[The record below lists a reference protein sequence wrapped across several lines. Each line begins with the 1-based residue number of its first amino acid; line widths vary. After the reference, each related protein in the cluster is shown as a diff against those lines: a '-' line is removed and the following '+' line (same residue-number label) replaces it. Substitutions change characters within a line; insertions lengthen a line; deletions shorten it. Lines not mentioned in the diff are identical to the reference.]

1 MTVVSSQGY
10 SPLVR
15 ATQFPIV
22 LSTGAIARYP
32 LARQRQ
38 YVTKQVDFADYS
50 RQTASLLANPLMR
63 WDVTLSQLT
72 DQETAAFSQFFDL
85 QKGSAGTF
93 TFIDPWDNLLQQ
105 SEAFSASPWTLGTGT
120 LIGQNYL
127 TNSQDFEKTS
137 WVGTNSGTS
146 NPVVTADAQVAPDG
160 TLTADTIAFPAIP
173 NTLGDFSE
181 ISESTSPPTLANMP
195 FTFSVWLKVASGT
208 GSVNIQISD
217 VGISASNST
226 ACALTTS
233 WQRFSVSVTFGSV
246 TGSFVQGTILNP
258 QNSPGITVWAWGA
271 QVEYGGAPS
280 DYTAT
285 TTTPL
290 PLAIADP
297 FFVPAPASFP
307 GYQWTL
313 NSAYPKRGLQMV
325 ITDTTNP
332 LINQTVPL
340 APSGVTFTG
349 SIYAKAQDA
358 SPPNLPFLIDDSG
371 FNEGLE
377 ITIVPAAAWA
387 RSSVSFQFSN
397 SNPKTSMIF
406 QLGGNG
412 TSARGVLHIFGAQL
426 KAEGVASAYRQTS
439 VVCGVHSKCYI
450 MSDEY
455 SHIASEFDVNAFE
468 NSMRQRQST
477 LSSLSDVLTICESN

>member
-1 MTVVSSQGY
+1 MPVVSSQGY

-15 ATQFPIV
+15 ATQLPII
-22 LSTGAIARYP
+22 LSTGSIGRYP
-32 LARQRQ
+32 YARQRG
-38 YVTKQVDFADYS
+38 YATKQVDFADFS
-50 RQTASLLANPLMR
+50 RQSASLLANPLMR

-93 TFIDPWDNLLQQ
+93 TFVDPWDNLLQQ
-105 SEAFSASPWTLGTGT
+105 SEVFSASPWVVGAGT

-160 TLTADTIAFPAIP
+160 TLTADTIVFPAIP

-181 ISESTSPPTLANMP
+181 ISESASPPTLANMP

-226 ACALTTS
+226 VCALTTS

-246 TGSFVQGTILNP
+246 AGSFVQGTILNP

-271 QVEYGGAPS
+271 QVEYGRAPS

-297 FFVPAPASFP
+297 FFVPAPSIFP
-307 GYQWTL
+307 GYQWNL

-349 SIYAKAQDA
+349 SIYAKAQDGA
-358 SPPNLPFLIDDSG
+358 APNLPFQVADSG
-371 FNEGLE
+371 FNERD
-377 ITIVPAAAWA
+377 TISLAPAGDWA

-412 TSARGVLHIFGAQL
+412 TSARGVLHVFGAQL
-426 KAEGVASAYRQTS
+426 DAGIITAYKKTSA
-439 VVCGVHSKCYI
+439 VCGVHSKCYI

>member
-1 MTVVSSQGY
+1 
-10 SPLVR
+10 
-15 ATQFPIV
+15 
-22 LSTGAIARYP
+22 
-32 LARQRQ
+32 
-38 YVTKQVDFADYS
+38 
-50 RQTASLLANPLMR
+50 
-63 WDVTLSQLT
+63 
-72 DQETAAFSQFFDL
+72 
-85 QKGSAGTF
+85 
-93 TFIDPWDNLLQQ
+93 
-105 SEAFSASPWTLGTGT
+105 
-120 LIGQNYL
+120 
-127 TNSQDFEKTS
+127 
-137 WVGTNSGTS
+137 
-146 NPVVTADAQVAPDG
+146 
-160 TLTADTIAFPAIP
+160 TADTIVFPAIP

-181 ISESTSPPTLANMP
+181 ISESASPPTLANMP

-226 ACALTTS
+226 VCALTTS

-246 TGSFVQGTILNP
+246 AGSFVQGTILNP
-258 QNSPGITVWAWGA
+258 QNSPGITVCAWGA
-271 QVEYGGAPS
+271 QVEYGRAPS

-297 FFVPAPASFP
+297 FFVPAPSIFP
-307 GYQWTL
+307 GYQWNL

-349 SIYAKAQDA
+349 SIYAKAQDGA
-358 SPPNLPFLIDDSG
+358 APNLPFQVADSG
-371 FNEGLE
+371 FNERD
-377 ITIVPAAAWA
+377 TISLAPAGDWA

-412 TSARGVLHIFGAQL
+412 TSARGVLHVFGAQL
-426 KAEGVASAYRQTS
+426 DAGIITAYKKTSA
-439 VVCGVHSKCYI
+439 VCGVHSKCYI